1 MENEPPKEELT
12 EKETETL
19 DKIIEKLLAVKKYLY
34 IYFLIIN
41 WNNIVQQ
48 IKMWIYLKLKLN
60 F

>member
-1 MENEPPKEELT
+1 MENENNKEELT
-12 EKETETL
+12 PKETETL

-41 WNNIVQQ
+41 WNNIVHQ
-48 IKMWIYLKLKLN
+48 IKMWIYLKLKSN